1 MILIPAIDI
10 KDGKVVR
17 LFQGDFGKQTGY
29 DPYPLMAAKRWKEK
43 GAQWLHVVDLDG
55 AKDGV
60 GPLELLNESDKDDD
74 DSRDQE
80 RL

>member
-1 MILIPAIDI
+1 MTSHLHHVTIRCHIEEL
-10 KDGKVVR
+10 R
-17 LFQGDFGKQTGY
+17 GDHLSGRQR
-29 DPYPLMAAKRWKEK
+29 PLVA
-43 GAQWLHVVDLDG
+43 DG